1 MADHRHKNANWMITN
16 DRESR
21 QVNSWAQVHAAL
33 LMDIRD
39 ELQQL
44 NRVFACHNAQDIP
57 NILRRID
64 KNTKKRPRKRKV
76 KP

>member
-1 MADHRHKNANWMITN
+1 MRDTRHKNTNWSICRN
-16 DRESR
+16 ADDS
-21 QVNSWAQVHAAL
+21 VSWDGAQLAV

-44 NRVFACHNAQDIP
+44 NRVFSCHNAQDIP

-64 KNTKKRPRKRKV
+64 KNTKKAKAHG
-76 KP
+76 

>member
-1 MADHRHKNANWMITN
+1 MTDTRAKDWDWTIRKNSQDYYAT
-16 DRESR
+16 ET
-21 QVNSWAQVHAAL
+21 AQLAV

-39 ELQQL
+39 ELKQL

-64 KNTKKRPRKRKV
+64 KNTKKRKRKV
-76 KP
+76 RK